1 MLLAEMIKLY
11 LSYIIEVNKI
21 QKNFANS
28 NKNEVCVLTIKA
40 GIHMRTKSCVN
51 LWKVK
56 TIWVLNN
63 MLH

>member
-1 MLLAEMIKLY
+1 M
-11 LSYIIEVNKI
+11 NKI
-21 QKNFANS
+21 QKTSANS

-56 TIWVLNN
+56 TN
-63 MLH
+63 

>member
-1 MLLAEMIKLY
+1 MIKLY

-51 LWKVK
+51 L
-56 TIWVLNN
+56 
-63 MLH
+63 